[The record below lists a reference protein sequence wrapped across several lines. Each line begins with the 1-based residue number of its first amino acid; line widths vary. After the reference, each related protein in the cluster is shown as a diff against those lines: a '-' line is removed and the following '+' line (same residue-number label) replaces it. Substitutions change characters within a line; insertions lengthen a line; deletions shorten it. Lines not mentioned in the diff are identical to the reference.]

1 MRTQTK
7 NRSLRQ
13 TEGMS
18 SLSAAAPP
26 GLGESRGGRQHRSLA
41 VLVWAI
47 FGAGL
52 LVHAY
57 GPHVKI
63 MSNTFVIPPSLV
75 SEGKDID
82 PTEII
87 AYERSKHLVSGILT
101 VGGALGIALYYRN
114 LLVSGLL
121 SLFRR
126 HQGAPAPLPLN
137 SLDSRAEHQKE
148 ENRKEQNDTS

>member
-1 MRTQTK
+1 MRSQTK

-13 TEGMS
+13 SGDLS
-18 SLSAAAPP
+18 SLSATVPP
-26 GLGESRGGRQHRSLA
+26 SGRRHRWLA
-41 VLVWAI
+41 VLLWLI

-63 MSNTFVIPPSLV
+63 TNDTFVIPPSLV
-75 SEGKDID
+75 SGGEHID
-82 PTEII
+82 PAVII

-114 LLVSGLL
+114 LLVSSLL

-126 HQGAPAPLPLN
+126 HQGAPVSLSLN
-137 SLDSRAEHQKE
+137 SLDSRAENQKE